1 MKRLLCFSLTV
12 VLFILT
18 ALLQPVY
25 ALEGGKDIMDF
36 RTVLRNRIM
45 EILESWPAEDQYAI
59 MFFIYPNECYE
70 YGGYSNIPE
79 FIMLYKRESDM
90 SPESQPDPS
99 ASSRNEEKWNP
110 VFWWDCGG
118 EETVISFDEPN
129 PMADKLIEWYESTGV
144 QNIGYE
150 DSEQCYDSH
159 MKYIDKGPNGLPE
172 LLQLAVDIAKE
183 LQTNGFLESKFGKK
197 IPIIL
202 ADYEFTWYM
211 IKATCEANPHGEAD
225 EYINACLSQ
234 GWIDEDLV
242 R

>member
-1 MKRLLCFSLTV
+1 MKKGLCVSLTI
-12 VLFILT
+12 VLLI
-18 ALLQPVY
+18 AQPVY
-25 ALEGGKDIMDF
+25 AAEGGKALMDF
-36 RTVLRNRIM
+36 RTVLRNRIV
-45 EILESWPAEDQYAI
+45 EILDSWPSEDQYAI

-70 YGGYSNIPE
+70 YNGYYNIPE

-99 ASSRNEEKWNP
+99 ASSRDEERWNP
-110 VFWWDCGG
+110 VFWWDHGG
-118 EETVISFDEPN
+118 EENIINYEEPN

-144 QNIGYE
+144 QDIGYE
-150 DSEQCYDSH
+150 DDQCYDSH

-183 LQTNGFLESKFGKK
+183 LQTSGFIESKFGKK

>member
-1 MKRLLCFSLTV
+1 
-12 VLFILT
+12 
-18 ALLQPVY
+18 
-25 ALEGGKDIMDF
+25 MDF

-99 ASSRNEEKWNP
+99 ASSRNEERWNP

-159 MKYIDKGPNGLPE
+159 MKYIDTRCDSRRRTGKDLR
-172 LLQLAVDIAKE
+172 LQLHKLRHMLRRPAPPRIG
-183 LQTNGFLESKFGKK
+183 T
-197 IPIIL
+197 P
-202 ADYEFTWYM
+202 
-211 IKATCEANPHGEAD
+211 P
-225 EYINACLSQ
+225 
-234 GWIDEDLV
+234 
-242 R
+242 

>member
-1 MKRLLCFSLTV
+1 
-12 VLFILT
+12 
-18 ALLQPVY
+18 
-25 ALEGGKDIMDF
+25 
-36 RTVLRNRIM
+36 
-45 EILESWPAEDQYAI
+45 

-70 YGGYSNIPE
+70 YNGYYNIPE

-99 ASSRNEEKWNP
+99 ASSRDEERWNP
-110 VFWWDCGG
+110 VFWWDHGG
-118 EETVISFDEPN
+118 EENIISFDEPN

-144 QNIGYE
+144 QDIGHE
-150 DSEQCYDSH
+150 DDQCYDSH

-183 LQTNGFLESKFGKK
+183 LQTSGFIESKFGKR

-225 EYINACLSQ
+225 EYIKACLSQ
-234 GWIDEDLV
+234 GWIDEDLI